1 MHDHNH
7 SHTHNHDHDHHHD
20 HNHSHDHSH
29 DHGHGHHH
37 HHHQITAADAA
48 STTFVIGIL
57 LNSAYV
63 VAEVIAG
70 LYANS
75 MSLLSDAGHNL
86 GDVAGLAL
94 SLIAFKLAKVRPN
107 QEFTYGYKKS
117 TIMAALANAV
127 ILLIGIGVLGYESIM
142 RLGHPAPIEG
152 GVVAWVAAIGI
163 VINGASALLFFRN
176 KDHDL
181 NTKGAYLHLM
191 MDALVS
197 FGVVVTGIIIHFTKW
212 NWLDPVVSIIVLL
225 IILFS
230 TWTLLSNSLRMSLD
244 AVPENVDMDDI
255 TNLIKKIKGVEDIHH
270 MHIWAMSTTETALTT
285 HLVLN
290 TTMSFDEKM
299 QTVQRIKDELSHH
312 HIQHATIEL
321 ESASMPCLDAD
332 C

>member
-7 SHTHNHDHDHHHD
+7 SHTHDHHHD
-20 HNHSHDHSH
+20 HDHSH
-29 DHGHGHHH
+29 DHNHDHDHGHGHNHH
-37 HHHQITAADAA
+37 HAVTAADAA
-48 STTFVIGIL
+48 STTFLIGIL

-75 MSLLSDAGHNL
+75 MSLLSDAGHNF

-142 RLGHPAPIEG
+142 RLGHPAVIEG
-152 GVVAWVAAIGI
+152 GLIAWVAAVGI
-163 VINGASALLFFRN
+163 VVNGVSALLFFRK

-181 NTKGAYLHLM
+181 NTKGAYLHLL
-191 MDALVS
+191 MDTLVS
-197 FGVVVTGIIIHFTKW
+197 FGVVVTGVIIHFTHW
-212 NWLDPVVSIIVLL
+212 NWLDPAVSVIVLL
-225 IILFS
+225 TILFS
-230 TWTLLSNSLRMSLD
+230 TWSLLSNSLRLSLD
-244 AVPENVDMDDI
+244 AVPENVDMDEI
-255 TNLIKKIKGVEDIHH
+255 TAVIKKVAGVEDIHH
-270 MHIWAMSTTETALTT
+270 MHIWAMSTTENALTT

-290 TTMSFDEKM
+290 ATLSFDEKM
-299 QTVQRIKDELSHH
+299 RVVQRIKDDLSHH

-321 ESASMPCLDAD
+321 ESSTMPCLDAD